1 MKTDMQLQRDAIEE
15 LAWQP
20 NVRESEIGVAAR
32 NGVVTLS
39 GFVDSY
45 AQKYAAARA
54 VERVH
59 GVRAVA
65 DELTVRIPQASRRS
79 DTEIAHAAVSALKWD
94 VEVPDQRVK
103 VLVDDGWI
111 SLDGTVDWQF
121 QRLAAEQALRYLTG
135 VKGVINRIT
144 VQQPK
149 VSAYEVNQ
157 RIEEALKRSAAL
169 DADRISIEAKNG
181 KVVLRGTVRSWAERA
196 DAERAAWAAPGVS
209 EVDDEI
215 AVAFQP

>member
-1 MKTDMQLQRDAIEE
+1 MKTDMQLQRDVIEE

-20 NVRESEIGVAAR
+20 NVREAEIGVACK

-45 AQKYAAARA
+45 AQKYAAGRA
-54 VERVH
+54 AEHVI

-65 DELTVRIPQASRRS
+65 DDLQVKLPRAFVRS
-79 DTEIAHAAVSALKWD
+79 DTDIAHAAVTALKWD
-94 VEVPDQRVK
+94 VEVPDSRIQ
-103 VLVDDGWI
+103 VLVDDGWV
-111 SLDGTVDWQF
+111 SLDGAVDWQF
-121 QRLAAEQALRYLTG
+121 QRSATEKAVRYLTG
-135 VKGVINRIT
+135 VKGVINRIS

-157 RIEEALKRSAAL
+157 RIEQALKRSAAV
-169 DADRISIEAKNG
+169 DADRITVDAKNG
-181 KVVLRGTVRSWAERA
+181 KVVLRGTVRSWAERE

-209 EVDDEI
+209 EVNDEI
-215 AVAFQP
+215 AVGI

>member
-1 MKTDMQLQRDAIEE
+1 MKTDMQLQRDVIEE

-20 NVRESEIGVAAR
+20 NIREAEIAVGAK

-54 VERVH
+54 VEAVR

-65 DELTVRIPQASRRS
+65 DDLKVRLPQAFVRS
-79 DTEIAHAAVSALKWD
+79 DTEVAHAAVSALKWD
-94 VEVPDQRVK
+94 VEVPDERIK

-111 SLDGTVDWQF
+111 SLDGAVDWQF
-121 QRLAAEQALRYLTG
+121 QRTAAENAVRHLAG
-135 VKGVINRIT
+135 VKGVINRIM

-157 RIEEALKRSAAL
+157 RIEDALKRSAAL
-169 DADRISIEAKNG
+169 DADKITIEARDG
-181 KVVLRGTVRSWAERA
+181 RVVLRGTVRSWAERE
-196 DAERAAWAAPGVS
+196 DAERAAWAAPGVT
-209 EVDDEI
+209 EVDDEL
-215 AVAFQP
+215 AVAF

>member
-1 MKTDMQLQRDAIEE
+1 MKTDMQLQRDVIEE

-20 NVRESEIGVAAR
+20 NIREAEVAVGAK

-54 VERVH
+54 VEAVR

-65 DELTVRIPQASRRS
+65 DDLKVRLPQAFVRS
-79 DTEIAHAAVSALKWD
+79 DTEVAHAAVSALKWD
-94 VEVPDQRVK
+94 VEVPDDRIK

-111 SLDGTVDWQF
+111 SLDGAVDWQF
-121 QRLAAEQALRYLTG
+121 QRTSAENAVRHLAG
-135 VKGVINRIT
+135 VKGVINRIM

-157 RIEEALKRSAAL
+157 RIEDALKRSAAL
-169 DADRISIEAKNG
+169 DADKITIEARDG
-181 KVVLRGTVRSWAERA
+181 RVVLRGTVRSWAERE
-196 DAERAAWAAPGVS
+196 DAERAAWAAPGVT
-209 EVDDEI
+209 EVDDEL
-215 AVAFQP
+215 AVAF

>member
-1 MKTDMQLQRDAIEE
+1 MKTDMQLQRDVIEE

-20 NVRESEIGVAAR
+20 NVREAEIAVGAR
-32 NGVVTLS
+32 NGVITLS

-54 VERVH
+54 VEAVR

-65 DELTVRIPQASRRS
+65 DDLKVRLPQAFVRS
-79 DTEIAHAAVSALKWD
+79 DTDVAHAAVSALKWD
-94 VEVPDQRVK
+94 VEVPDVRIK

-111 SLDGTVDWQF
+111 SLDGAVDWQF
-121 QRLAAEQALRYLTG
+121 QRTAAENAVRHLAG

-157 RIEEALKRSAAL
+157 RIEDALKRSAAI
-169 DADRISIEAKNG
+169 DADKITIEARDG
-181 KVVLRGTVRSWAERA
+181 RVVLRGTVRSWAERE
-196 DAERAAWAAPGVS
+196 DAERAAWAAPGVT
-209 EVDDEI
+209 EVDDEL
-215 AVAFQP
+215 AVAF

>member
-1 MKTDMQLQRDAIEE
+1 MKTDMQLQRDVIEE

-20 NVRESEIGVAAR
+20 NVREAEIGVACK

-45 AQKYAAARA
+45 AQKYAAGRA
-54 VERVH
+54 AEHVI

-65 DELTVRIPQASRRS
+65 DDLQVKLPRAFVRS
-79 DTEIAHAAVSALKWD
+79 DTDIAHAAVSALKWD
-94 VEVPDQRVK
+94 VEVPDARVQ
-103 VLVDDGWI
+103 VLVDDGWV
-111 SLDGTVDWQF
+111 SLDGSVDWQF
-121 QRLAAEQALRYLTG
+121 QRSATEKAVRYLTG
-135 VKGVINRIT
+135 VKGVINRIS

-157 RIEEALKRSAAL
+157 RIEQALKRSAAV
-169 DADRISIEAKNG
+169 DADRITVDAKNG
-181 KVVLRGTVRSWAERA
+181 KVVLRGTVRSWAERE

-209 EVDDEI
+209 EVNDEI
-215 AVAFQP
+215 AVGI

>member
-1 MKTDMQLQRDAIEE
+1 MKTDMQLQRDVIEE

-20 NVRESEIGVAAR
+20 NIREAEIAVGAR

-54 VERVH
+54 VESVR

-65 DELTVRIPQASRRS
+65 DDLKVRLPQAFVRS
-79 DTEIAHAAVSALKWD
+79 DTDVAHAAVSALKWD
-94 VEVPDQRVK
+94 VEVPDTRIK

-111 SLDGTVDWQF
+111 SLDGAVDWQF
-121 QRLAAEQALRYLTG
+121 QRTAAENAVRHLAG
-135 VKGVINRIT
+135 VNGVINRIT

-157 RIEEALKRSAAL
+157 RIEEALKRNAAL
-169 DADRISIEAKNG
+169 DAEKISIDARDG
-181 KVVLRGTVRSWAERA
+181 RVVLRGTVRSWAERE

-215 AVAFQP
+215 AVAF

>member
-1 MKTDMQLQRDAIEE
+1 MKTDMQLQRDVIEE

-20 NVRESEIGVAAR
+20 NIREAEIAVGAK

-54 VERVH
+54 VEAVR

-65 DELTVRIPQASRRS
+65 DDLKVRLPQAFVRS
-79 DTEIAHAAVSALKWD
+79 DTEVAHAAVSALKWD
-94 VEVPDQRVK
+94 VEVPDARIK

-111 SLDGTVDWQF
+111 SLDGAVDWQF
-121 QRLAAEQALRYLTG
+121 QRTAAENAVRHLAG
-135 VKGVINRIT
+135 VKGVINRIM

-157 RIEEALKRSAAL
+157 RIEDALKRSAAL
-169 DADRISIEAKNG
+169 DADKITIEARDG
-181 KVVLRGTVRSWAERA
+181 RVVLRGTVRSWAERE
-196 DAERAAWAAPGVS
+196 DAERAAWAAPGVT
-209 EVDDEI
+209 EVDDEL
-215 AVAFQP
+215 AVAF

>member
-1 MKTDMQLQRDAIEE
+1 MKTDMQLQRDVIEE

-20 NVRESEIGVAAR
+20 NIREAEIAVGAR

-54 VERVH
+54 VESVR

-65 DELTVRIPQASRRS
+65 DDLKVRLPQAFVRS
-79 DTEIAHAAVSALKWD
+79 DTDVAHAAVSALKWD
-94 VEVPDQRVK
+94 VEVPDTRIK

-111 SLDGTVDWQF
+111 SLDGAVDWQF
-121 QRLAAEQALRYLTG
+121 QRTAAENAVRHLAG
-135 VKGVINRIT
+135 VNGVINRIT

-157 RIEEALKRSAAL
+157 RIEEALKRNAAL
-169 DADRISIEAKNG
+169 DAEKISIDARDG
-181 KVVLRGTVRSWAERA
+181 RVVLRGTVRSWAERE
-196 DAERAAWAAPGVS
+196 DAERAAWAAPGVT
-209 EVDDEI
+209 EVDDEL
-215 AVAFQP
+215 AVAF